1 MKNLHLLLFGNI
13 QNLQARIY
21 IGSQIWTQLEAKAI
35 SHTLFYN
42 YIYEFPSPPQSN
54 RFFFYNLIRN
64 TTHTNRTNIGQS
76 PSFIRDDTQYLTLD
90 LDLVTQ
96 FTTQQAKRSLK
107 TGPQKVLNLKLCQD
121 SSIDYQRVTSRK
133 SAQNRPRT
141 TFCCRIFKRKF
152 DNDFDIISNF
162 TLPIMRRRSIF
173 RFIPSRFA
181 LLVAP
186 LMGCWPL
193 VCHSLPLVCY
203 SGLMP
208 TQTTIG
214 TQ

>member
-1 MKNLHLLLFGNI
+1 MKNLHLLLLGNI
-13 QNLQARIY
+13 QNLQARKYGPTRSTSNIPYPFLQLY
-21 IGSQIWTQLEAKAI
+21 IRI
-35 SHTLFYN
+35 SFTTT
-42 YIYEFPSPPQSN
+42 IKQV
-54 RFFFYNLIRN
+54 FFYNLFRN

-121 SSIDYQRVTSRK
+121 SSIDYQRVTTRK

-208 TQTTIG
+208 TQTTIR